1 MPKGPPF
8 ETGNC
13 ESKVIKM
20 SKENVKHEGTYWARR
35 VKTEAK
41 LLTHVASFRL
51 SENDYLLYR
60 EKMKYSGLKPS
71 EFFRVAVLTN
81 KIKIV
86 ARSKSNTDKNRLHF
100 ICNKTSNNLN
110 QLARRVNTDHICER
124 ISELTYMQVLQE
136 LRAINKYM
144 KMCLQNVD

>member
-1 MPKGPPF
+1 MKPVDG
-8 ETGNC
+8 
-13 ESKVIKM
+13 SKVIAM

-35 VKTEAK
+35 VKSEAN

-51 SENDYLLYR
+51 SENDYSLYR
-60 EKMKYSGLKPS
+60 EKMKDSGLKPS

-81 KIKIV
+81 KIKVV
-86 ARSKSNTDKNRLHF
+86 ARAKNSTDKARLHF

-124 ISELTYMQVLQE
+124 VSELTYMQVLQE
-136 LRAINKYM
+136 LRAINQYM
-144 KMCLQNVD
+144 QMCLKNVE